1 MNRRTRGPDQRR
13 QPCSDRLSGL
23 VQRSV
28 PRENQ
33 LQSLLSQVS
42 SAGQGCTDA
51 IGSLGAQHADLLF
64 RAVLPLAEKHM
75 DGSAVHI
82 IRVLAKWDLEGAD
95 LKIIESRI
103 SHQSKAGR
111 GKAYVGPVQSG
122 RNDRTNRSGVPAK
135 EETAPFSAVVLRP
148 FGCAADVMTQVPTH
162 LFIEF
167 NCRKTRIVRRE
178 TCRPVKD
185 AGGLGVVKSVPQLG
199 QCDDANRP
207 AANREE
213 VAAGK
218 GDQLSV
224 ES

>member
-13 QPCSDRLSGL
+13 QTLFDCLPGL

-28 PRENQ
+28 ARKNQ
-33 LQSLLSQVS
+33 LQRLLSQVS
-42 SAGQGCTDA
+42 PAGQGRAYA

-75 DGSAVHI
+75 NGPAVHI
-82 IRVLAKWDLEGAD
+82 IRVLAKRDLEGAD

-103 SHQSKAGR
+103 SHQPKAGR

-122 RNDRTNRSGVPAK
+122 RNDRTNRSRVPAK

-148 FGCAADVMTQVPTH
+148 FGCAADVMTQVPTN

-167 NCRKTRIVRRE
+167 NCRKSGIVRGE
-178 TCRPVKD
+178 ICRPVKD
-185 AGGLGVVKSVPQLG
+185 AGGLAVVKSVPQLG

-218 GDQLSV
+218 GDQLRV